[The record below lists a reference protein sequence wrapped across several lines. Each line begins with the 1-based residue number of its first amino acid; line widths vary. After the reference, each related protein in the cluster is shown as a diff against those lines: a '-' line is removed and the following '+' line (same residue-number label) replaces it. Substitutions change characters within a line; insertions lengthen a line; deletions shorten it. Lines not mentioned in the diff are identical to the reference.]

1 MKQNRLKILTAS
13 GIYLFLMTSAR
24 VLGATNDVAITPLP
38 ATDIQ
43 AGIITAMFHQ
53 VATNPS
59 SGLVIA
65 ALCVFAWL
73 TDDLPFIP
81 SRYVAHL
88 TVIVGAFTFRF
99 FCLESS
105 VPVYFPH
112 PQAVFCVNGI
122 IAGFIAFTVHKQ
134 IVARTINFFRV
145 QGGTASPDQKR
156 TELKPTDVN

>member
-1 MKQNRLKILTAS
+1 MTGGAAYIA
-13 GIYLFLMTSAR
+13 LMQTAR
-24 VLGATNDVAITPLP
+24 VMGQTNDAALAP
-38 ATDIQ
+38 AAGPDVQ
-43 AGIITAMFHQ
+43 AGIINAMFHQ

-73 TDDLPFIP
+73 ADDLPFIP

-88 TVIVGAFTFRF
+88 TVILGAFTFRF

-122 IAGFIAFTVHKQ
+122 IAGFLAFIVHKQ
-134 IVARTINFFRV
+134 VIARTINFFRV
-145 QGGTASPDQKR
+145 QSGTVQPDQKR
-156 TELKPTDVN
+156 TELKTETKP